1 MLISTAISVDRLLG
15 LFLRLRYRQVV
26 TIKRTQAVLLLCWI
40 IAVSCGLVRVWSQ
53 MVSEIAVFVAG
64 VAFLVT
70 SVFRYV
76 NIHLR
81 LQRHQAHEVEDNP
94 GEGRSNAGED
104 IGAGKDEA
112 GATTGTRRARKEGA
126 GVNGT
131 GRGRVSAG
139 QQKVHRDKIKRKSS
153 TKDQTISEN
162 SFQNILGAI
171 GFSGRLNLF

>member
-1 MLISTAISVDRLLG
+1 MLTSTAISVDRLLV

-70 SVFRYV
+70 FVFRYV

-81 LQRHQAHEVEDNP
+81 LQRHQAYEVEDNP
-94 GEGRSNAGED
+94 GKGRSNAGED

-112 GATTGTRRARKEGA
+112 GDKQHCNNGDKKSQKRRS
-126 GVNGT
+126 
-131 GRGRVSAG
+131 RGKWYR
-139 QQKVHRDKIKRKSS
+139 KRKSTCRTAKGS
-153 TKDQTISEN
+153 SRQD
-162 SFQNILGAI
+162 
-171 GFSGRLNLF
+171 

>member
-26 TIKRTQAVLLLCWI
+26 TIKRTQDVLLLCWI

-53 MVSEIAVFVAG
+53 MVSEIAVFGAG

-81 LQRHQAHEVEDNP
+81 LQRNQAHEVEDNP
-94 GEGRSNAGED
+94 GEGQSNAGED
-104 IGAGKDEA
+104 IAAGKDEA

>member
-1 MLISTAISVDRLLG
+1 MLISTATSVDRLLV

-40 IAVSCGLVRVWSQ
+40 IAVSCGLIRVWSQ

-94 GEGRSNAGED
+94 GEGRSNVLLLLVIQGCLYLC
-104 IGAGKDEA
+104 GK
-112 GATTGTRRARKEGA
+112 TSVSLKKEFLA
-126 GVNGT
+126 NYSYSKN
-131 GRGRVSAG
+131 VS
-139 QQKVHRDKIKRKSS
+139 
-153 TKDQTISEN
+153 IS
-162 SFQNILGAI
+162 
-171 GFSGRLNLF
+171 

>member
-1 MLISTAISVDRLLG
+1 MLTSTAISVDRLLV

-76 NIHLR
+76 NIQLR

-112 GATTGTRRARKEGA
+112 GITTGTRRATKEGA
-126 GVNGT
+126 GVKGT
-131 GRGRVSAG
+131 GRGRILAWTAKG
-139 QQKVHRDKIKRKSS
+139 SS
-153 TKDQTISEN
+153 KQ
-162 SFQNILGAI
+162 
-171 GFSGRLNLF
+171 RLNGRVQQTSNNIRKQFPAYFGCSWL